1 MLSTHSKYAAPGSYS
16 FLTHPQVEL
25 TLVMER
31 NTGEILKVRYSL
43 LDGKSDVILR
53 LFQNVVF
60 QTLPQT
66 LPRSRAAAFN
76 AAINLDG
83 LSRGPCTEGTRV
95 DIIKRIM
102 DWTKETDANSP
113 SIYWLNGL
121 AGTGKTTIAFTI
133 CQSLQKANLP
143 FTSFFCSRQLDSKD
157 SRLLVT
163 TLCCDLAEKF
173 RSYAS
178 ELQPILGRDSKV
190 VDAVLSSQLGELLVK
205 PWQASRSHRDGMRAP
220 VIVVDALDESDRG
233 TEFLKELLAVVEHG
247 ALTGIKFLI
256 TSRPDPSIVDLCRSF
271 PEDTVC
277 RLHEV
282 ETADV
287 QQDIEMFLQE
297 KLPNLKGSQELADLS
312 EQSGGLFIYAAT
324 AVRFLRPPHTSLS
337 ASEEQNLLREL
348 LESWPT
354 SADSG
359 ERLLV
364 DELYE
369 QILGAAFRDARIY
382 RQRLQILHSALCAED
397 RVTVPILSE
406 LTATDLGT
414 VEKVV
419 DSLHAV
425 LYVSSQ
431 DNCVYWYHSSFP
443 DFVFSPARA
452 KFNLPLPSNSVARE
466 IDVFCNQA
474 ACHAL
479 LACRCFSVMEE
490 SLHFN
495 MCDLESSYIFDSDVP
510 MLEDRVQRNISPT
523 LRYVSRHWAR
533 HLLWAAPADVYTDD
547 LICGLDDFLHNILL
561 FWIEAMNLIGAKL
574 ECQSLLRL
582 AEDWLA
588 KVKVLCLLGSLV
600 LKALSG

>member
-1 MLSTHSKYAAPGSYS
+1 MAFQP
-16 FLTHPQVEL
+16 
-25 TLVMER
+25 
-31 NTGEILKVRYSL
+31 L
-43 LDGKSDVILR
+43 L
-53 LFQNVVF
+53 
-60 QTLPQT
+60 
-66 LPRSRAAAFN
+66 RSRDAAFN
-76 AAINLDG
+76 AAINLDN

-102 DWTKETDANSP
+102 DWAKETDVNSP
-113 SIYWLNGL
+113 SVYWLNGL
-121 AGTGKTTIAFTI
+121 AGAGKTTIAFTI
-133 CQSLQKANLP
+133 CQLLQKANLP

-157 SRLLVT
+157 PRLLVT
-163 TLCCDLAEKF
+163 TLCRDLAENF

-178 ELQPILGRDSKV
+178 ELQLVLDRDTKV
-190 VDAVLSSQLGELLVK
+190 VNAVLSSQINELLAK
-205 PWQASRSHRDGMRAP
+205 PWQASLNHRDGLRAP
-220 VIVVDALDESDRG
+220 IIVVDALDESDRG
-233 TEFLKELLAVVEHG
+233 IEFLKELLGIVEHG

-256 TSRPDPSIVDLCRSF
+256 TSRPDPNIVDLCKSF

-282 ETADV
+282 DTADV
-287 QQDIEMFLQE
+287 QQDIEKFLQE

-312 EQSGGLFIYAAT
+312 QQSGGLFIYAAT

-337 ASEEQNLLREL
+337 ASEEQSLLKEL
-348 LESWPT
+348 LDSWPT

-382 RQRLQILHSALCAED
+382 RQRLRILHSVLCAED
-397 RVTVPILSE
+397 RITVPILSE
-406 LTATDLGT
+406 LTTTDLGT

-425 LYVSSQ
+425 LYVSSK

-443 DFVFSPARA
+443 DFVFNPTRA
-452 KFNLPLPSNSVARE
+452 KFNFSLPSNSAARE

-479 LACRCFSVMEE
+479 LARRCFSVME
-490 SLHFN
+490 SLRFN
-495 MCDLESSYIFDSDVP
+495 MCDLESSYTFDSDVP
-510 MLEDRVQRNISPT
+510 MFNDRVQRNIGPT
-523 LRYVSRHWAR
+523 LRYASRHWAR
-533 HLLWAAPADVYTDD
+533 HLPWAAPADSDIDD
-547 LICGLDDFLHNILL
+547 LVCCLNDFLHHRLL
-561 FWIEAMNLIGAKL
+561 FWIEAMNLIGANF
-574 ECQSLLRL
+574 ECDSLLKL

-588 KVKVLCLLGSLV
+588 KVRVQSLRRNAYSKGPV
-600 LKALSG
+600 RAIGQI